1 MKPIICI
8 APAPAVEPMFFNDG
22 WMVNKKYY
30 LGVTA
35 GGGVPVMA
43 TDIELA
49 EEYARLC
56 DGLILTGSA
65 MYMPSPE
72 YAAQAKAIE
81 KQKRDPQ
88 DAQLFYAFQK
98 AGKPVLGICRGQQ
111 NINVFLGG
119 TLAKKFKLTDGVEHL
134 MRKHEIVAEPGS
146 LICELF
152 GETFITN
159 SRHNNRIDQLAD
171 GLKVTARSHDG
182 VIEAVEHKSEPIY
195 AVQWHPER
203 MRGDLPDP
211 FDGPDTTILFQNSA
225 KSAWH
230 IKNSLS
236 SVFGDFVR

>member
-119 TLAKKFKLTDGVEHL
+119 TLAKKFKLTDAVEHL

-211 FDGPDTTILFQNSA
+211 FDGPDTTILFQKFSEICLA
-225 KSAWH
+225 HK
-230 IKNSLS
+230 K
-236 SVFGDFVR
+236 

>member
-22 WMVNKKYY
+22 WMVNKKYF
-30 LGVTA
+30 LGVSA

-56 DGLILTGSA
+56 DGLVLTGSA
-65 MYMPSPE
+65 MYTPSPE
-72 YAAQAKAIE
+72 YAAQAKVIE

-134 MRKHEIVAEPGS
+134 MRKHEIVAQPGS

-182 VIEAVEHKSEPIY
+182 VIEAIEHESEPIY

-211 FDGPDTTILFQNSA
+211 FDGPDTTILFQKFSEICLA
-225 KSAWH
+225 HK
-230 IKNSLS
+230 K
-236 SVFGDFVR
+236 

>member
-22 WMVNKKYY
+22 WMVNKKYF
-30 LGVTA
+30 LGVSA

-56 DGLILTGSA
+56 DGLVLTGSA

-72 YAAQAKAIE
+72 YAAQAKVIE

-134 MRKHEIVAEPGS
+134 MRKHEIVAQPGS

-182 VIEAVEHKSEPIY
+182 VIEAIEHESEPIY

-203 MRGDLPDP
+203 MRGDLPVP
-211 FDGPDTTILFQNSA
+211 FDGPDTTILFQKFSEICLA
-225 KSAWH
+225 HK
-230 IKNSLS
+230 K
-236 SVFGDFVR
+236 

>member
-1 MKPIICI
+1 MKPLICI
-8 APAPAVEPMFFNDG
+8 APAPAVEPQFFNDG
-22 WMVNKKYY
+22 WMVNKKYF

-49 EEYARLC
+49 EDYARLC

-72 YAAQAKAIE
+72 YAAQAKAVE
-81 KQKRDPQ
+81 KGKRDPL
-88 DAQLFYAFQK
+88 DEALFHAFEK

-134 MRKHEIVAEPGS
+134 MHKHEIIAEPDS
-146 LICELF
+146 LIGRLF
-152 GETFITN
+152 GEKFITN

-171 GLKVTARSHDG
+171 SLKVTARSHDG
-182 VIEAVEHKSEPIY
+182 VIEAVEHQSLPIY

-211 FDGPDTTILFQNSA
+211 FDGPDTTVLFQKFSEICLEQR
-225 KSAWH
+225 K
-230 IKNSLS
+230 
-236 SVFGDFVR
+236 

>member
-22 WMVNKKYY
+22 WMVNKKYF
-30 LGVTA
+30 LGVSA

-56 DGLILTGSA
+56 DGLVLTGSA

-72 YAAQAKAIE
+72 YAAQAKVIE

-98 AGKPVLGICRGQQ
+98 AGKPVWGICRGQQ

-134 MRKHEIVAEPGS
+134 MRKHEIVAQPGS

-182 VIEAVEHKSEPIY
+182 VIEAIEHESEPIY

-211 FDGPDTTILFQNSA
+211 FDGPDTTILFQKFSEICLA
-225 KSAWH
+225 HK
-230 IKNSLS
+230 K
-236 SVFGDFVR
+236 

>member
-22 WMVNKKYY
+22 WMVNKKYF
-30 LGVTA
+30 LGVSA

-56 DGLILTGSA
+56 DGLVLTGSA

-72 YAAQAKAIE
+72 YAAQAKVIE

-88 DAQLFYAFQK
+88 DAQ
-98 AGKPVLGICRGQQ
+98 VLGICRGQQ

-134 MRKHEIVAEPGS
+134 MRKHEIVAQPGS

-182 VIEAVEHKSEPIY
+182 VIEAIEHESEPIY

-211 FDGPDTTILFQNSA
+211 FDGPDTTILFQKFSEICLA
-225 KSAWH
+225 HK
-230 IKNSLS
+230 K
-236 SVFGDFVR
+236 

>member
-72 YAAQAKAIE
+72 YAAQAKAVE

-171 GLKVTARSHDG
+171 GLKVTALSHDG

-211 FDGPDTTILFQNSA
+211 FDGPDTTILFQKFSEICLA
-225 KSAWH
+225 HK
-230 IKNSLS
+230 K
-236 SVFGDFVR
+236 

>member
-1 MKPIICI
+1 
-8 APAPAVEPMFFNDG
+8 
-22 WMVNKKYY
+22 
-30 LGVTA
+30 
-35 GGGVPVMA
+35 MA

-88 DAQLFYAFQK
+88 DAQLFYAFQM

-211 FDGPDTTILFQNSA
+211 FDGPDTTILFQKFSEICLA
-225 KSAWH
+225 HK
-230 IKNSLS
+230 K
-236 SVFGDFVR
+236 

>member
-22 WMVNKKYY
+22 WMVNKKYF
-30 LGVTA
+30 LGVSA

-56 DGLILTGSA
+56 DGLVLTGSA

-72 YAAQAKAIE
+72 YAAQAKVIE

-134 MRKHEIVAEPGS
+134 MRKHEIVAQPGS

-182 VIEAVEHKSEPIY
+182 VIEAIEHESGPIY

-211 FDGPDTTILFQNSA
+211 FDGPDTTILFQKFSEICLA
-225 KSAWH
+225 HK
-230 IKNSLS
+230 K
-236 SVFGDFVR
+236 

>member
-22 WMVNKKYY
+22 WMVNKKYF
-30 LGVTA
+30 LGVSA

-56 DGLILTGSA
+56 DGLVLTGSA
-65 MYMPSPE
+65 MHMPSPE
-72 YAAQAKAIE
+72 YAAQAKVIE

-134 MRKHEIVAEPGS
+134 MRKHEIVAQPGS

-182 VIEAVEHKSEPIY
+182 VIEAIEHESEPIY

-211 FDGPDTTILFQNSA
+211 FDGPDTTILFQKFSEICLA
-225 KSAWH
+225 HK
-230 IKNSLS
+230 K
-236 SVFGDFVR
+236 

>member
-134 MRKHEIVAEPGS
+134 MRKHDIVAEPGS

-211 FDGPDTTILFQNSA
+211 FDGPDTTILFQKFSEICLA
-225 KSAWH
+225 HK
-230 IKNSLS
+230 K
-236 SVFGDFVR
+236 

>member
-171 GLKVTARSHDG
+171 GLKVTACSHDG

-211 FDGPDTTILFQNSA
+211 FDGPDTTILFQKFSEICLA
-225 KSAWH
+225 HK
-230 IKNSLS
+230 K
-236 SVFGDFVR
+236 

>member
-152 GETFITN
+152 GDTFITN

-211 FDGPDTTILFQNSA
+211 FDGPDTTILFQKFSEICLA
-225 KSAWH
+225 HK
-230 IKNSLS
+230 K
-236 SVFGDFVR
+236 

>member
-22 WMVNKKYY
+22 WMVNKKYF
-30 LGVTA
+30 LGVSA

-56 DGLILTGSA
+56 DGLVLTGSA

-72 YAAQAKAIE
+72 YAAQAKVIE

-134 MRKHEIVAEPGS
+134 MRKHEIVAQPGS

-152 GETFITN
+152 GETVITN
-159 SRHNNRIDQLAD
+159 SRHNNRMDQLAY

-182 VIEAVEHKSEPIY
+182 VIEAIEHESEPIY

-211 FDGPDTTILFQNSA
+211 FDGPDTTILFQKFSEICLA
-225 KSAWH
+225 HK
-230 IKNSLS
+230 K
-236 SVFGDFVR
+236 

>member
-65 MYMPSPE
+65 MYMPSSE

-146 LICELF
+146 LICEFF

-171 GLKVTARSHDG
+171 GLKVTALSHDG

-211 FDGPDTTILFQNSA
+211 FDGPDTTILFQKFSEICLA
-225 KSAWH
+225 HK
-230 IKNSLS
+230 K
-236 SVFGDFVR
+236 

>member
-22 WMVNKKYY
+22 WMVNKKYF
-30 LGVTA
+30 LGVSA

-56 DGLILTGSA
+56 DGLVLTGSA

-72 YAAQAKAIE
+72 YAAQAKVIE

-134 MRKHEIVAEPGS
+134 MRKHEIVAQPGS

-182 VIEAVEHKSEPIY
+182 VIEAIEHESEPIY
-195 AVQWHPER
+195 AVQWHPEL

-211 FDGPDTTILFQNSA
+211 FDGPDTTILFQKFSEICLA
-225 KSAWH
+225 HK
-230 IKNSLS
+230 K
-236 SVFGDFVR
+236 

>member
-22 WMVNKKYY
+22 WMVNKKYF
-30 LGVTA
+30 LGVSA

-56 DGLILTGSA
+56 DGLVLTGSA

-72 YAAQAKAIE
+72 YAAQAKVIE

-134 MRKHEIVAEPGS
+134 MRKHEIVAQLGS

-182 VIEAVEHKSEPIY
+182 VIEAIEHESEPIY

-211 FDGPDTTILFQNSA
+211 FDGPDTTILFQKFSEICLA
-225 KSAWH
+225 HK
-230 IKNSLS
+230 K
-236 SVFGDFVR
+236 

>member
-22 WMVNKKYY
+22 WMVNKKYF
-30 LGVTA
+30 LGVSA

-56 DGLILTGSA
+56 DGLVLTGSA

-72 YAAQAKAIE
+72 YAAQAKIIE

-134 MRKHEIVAEPGS
+134 MRKHEIVAQPGS

-182 VIEAVEHKSEPIY
+182 VIEAIEHESEPIY

-211 FDGPDTTILFQNSA
+211 FDGPDTTILFQKFSEICLA
-225 KSAWH
+225 HK
-230 IKNSLS
+230 K
-236 SVFGDFVR
+236 

>member
-22 WMVNKKYY
+22 WMVNKKYF
-30 LGVTA
+30 LGVSA
-35 GGGVPVMA
+35 GGGIPVMA

-56 DGLILTGSA
+56 DGLVLTGSA

-72 YAAQAKAIE
+72 YAAQAKVIE

-134 MRKHEIVAEPGS
+134 MRKHEIVAQPGS

-182 VIEAVEHKSEPIY
+182 VIEAIEHESEPIY

-211 FDGPDTTILFQNSA
+211 FDGPDTTILFQKFSEICLA
-225 KSAWH
+225 HK
-230 IKNSLS
+230 K
-236 SVFGDFVR
+236 

>member
-111 NINVFLGG
+111 NINVFWGG

-211 FDGPDTTILFQNSA
+211 FDGPDTTILFQKFSEICLA
-225 KSAWH
+225 HK
-230 IKNSLS
+230 K
-236 SVFGDFVR
+236 

>member
-22 WMVNKKYY
+22 WMVNKKYF
-30 LGVTA
+30 LGVSA

-56 DGLILTGSA
+56 DGLVLTGSA

-72 YAAQAKAIE
+72 YAAQAKVIE

-134 MRKHEIVAEPGS
+134 MRKHEIVAQPGS
-146 LICELF
+146 LISELF

-182 VIEAVEHKSEPIY
+182 VIEAIEHESEPIY

-211 FDGPDTTILFQNSA
+211 FDGPDTTILFQKFSEICLA
-225 KSAWH
+225 HK
-230 IKNSLS
+230 K
-236 SVFGDFVR
+236 

>member
-22 WMVNKKYY
+22 WMVNKKYF
-30 LGVTA
+30 LGVSA

-56 DGLILTGSA
+56 DGLVLTGSA

-72 YAAQAKAIE
+72 YAAQAKVIE

-134 MRKHEIVAEPGS
+134 MRKHEIVAQPGS
-146 LICELF
+146 LICEYSLF
-152 GETFITN
+152 YTTQCITN
-159 SRHNNRIDQLAD
+159 
-171 GLKVTARSHDG
+171 
-182 VIEAVEHKSEPIY
+182 
-195 AVQWHPER
+195 
-203 MRGDLPDP
+203 
-211 FDGPDTTILFQNSA
+211 
-225 KSAWH
+225 
-230 IKNSLS
+230 
-236 SVFGDFVR
+236 

>member
-22 WMVNKKYY
+22 WMVNKKYF
-30 LGVTA
+30 LGVSA
-35 GGGVPVMA
+35 CGGVPVMA

-56 DGLILTGSA
+56 DGLVLTGSA

-72 YAAQAKAIE
+72 YAAQAKVIE

-134 MRKHEIVAEPGS
+134 MRKHEIVAQPGS

-182 VIEAVEHKSEPIY
+182 VIEAIEHESEPIY

-211 FDGPDTTILFQNSA
+211 FDGPDTTILFQKFSEICLA
-225 KSAWH
+225 HK
-230 IKNSLS
+230 K
-236 SVFGDFVR
+236 

>member
-1 MKPIICI
+1 MKPLICI
-8 APAPAVEPMFFNDG
+8 APAPAVEPQFFNDG
-22 WMVNKKYY
+22 WMVNKKYF

-56 DGLILTGSA
+56 DGLVLTGSA

-72 YAAQAKAIE
+72 YAAQAKAVE
-81 KQKRDPQ
+81 KGKRDPL
-88 DAQLFYAFQK
+88 DEALFHAFEK

-134 MRKHEIVAEPGS
+134 MHKHEIVAEPDS
-146 LICELF
+146 LIGRLF
-152 GETFITN
+152 GEKFITN

-171 GLKVTARSHDG
+171 PLKVTARSHDG
-182 VIEAVEHKSEPIY
+182 VIEAVEHQSLPIY

-211 FDGPDTTILFQNSA
+211 FDGPDTTVLFQKFSEICL
-225 KSAWH
+225 KYR
-230 IKNSLS
+230 K
-236 SVFGDFVR
+236 

>member
-22 WMVNKKYY
+22 WMVNKKYF
-30 LGVTA
+30 LGVSA

-56 DGLILTGSA
+56 DGLVLTGSA

-72 YAAQAKAIE
+72 YAAQAKVIE

-98 AGKPVLGICRGQQ
+98 AGKPVLGICHGQQ

-134 MRKHEIVAEPGS
+134 MRKHEIVAQPGS

-182 VIEAVEHKSEPIY
+182 VIEAIEHESEPIY

-211 FDGPDTTILFQNSA
+211 FDGPDTTILFQKFSEICLA
-225 KSAWH
+225 HK
-230 IKNSLS
+230 K
-236 SVFGDFVR
+236 

>member
-22 WMVNKKYY
+22 WMVNKKYF
-30 LGVTA
+30 LGVSA

-43 TDIELA
+43 TDIKLA

-56 DGLILTGSA
+56 DGLVLTGSA

-72 YAAQAKAIE
+72 YAAQAKVIE

-134 MRKHEIVAEPGS
+134 MRKHEIVAQPGS

-182 VIEAVEHKSEPIY
+182 VIEAIEHESEPIY

-211 FDGPDTTILFQNSA
+211 FDGPDTTILFQKFSEICLA
-225 KSAWH
+225 HK
-230 IKNSLS
+230 K
-236 SVFGDFVR
+236 

>member
-49 EEYARLC
+49 AEYARLC

-211 FDGPDTTILFQNSA
+211 FDGPDTTILFQKFSEICLA
-225 KSAWH
+225 HK
-230 IKNSLS
+230 K
-236 SVFGDFVR
+236 

>member
-22 WMVNKKYY
+22 WMVNKKYF
-30 LGVTA
+30 LGVSA

-56 DGLILTGSA
+56 DGLVLTGSA

-72 YAAQAKAIE
+72 YAAQAKVIE

-119 TLAKKFKLTDGVEHL
+119 TLAKKFKLTGGVEHL
-134 MRKHEIVAEPGS
+134 MRKHEIVAQPGS

-182 VIEAVEHKSEPIY
+182 VIEAIEHESEPIY

-211 FDGPDTTILFQNSA
+211 FDGPDTTILFQKFSEICLA
-225 KSAWH
+225 HK
-230 IKNSLS
+230 K
-236 SVFGDFVR
+236 

>member
-211 FDGPDTTILFQNSA
+211 FDGPDTTILFQKFSEICLA
-225 KSAWH
+225 HK
-230 IKNSLS
+230 K
-236 SVFGDFVR
+236 

>member
-22 WMVNKKYY
+22 WMVNKKYF
-30 LGVTA
+30 LGVSA

-56 DGLILTGSA
+56 DGLVLTGSA

-72 YAAQAKAIE
+72 YAAQAKVIE

-134 MRKHEIVAEPGS
+134 MRKHEIVAQPGS

-182 VIEAVEHKSEPIY
+182 VIEAIEHESEPIY

-203 MRGDLPDP
+203 MRGDLPYP
-211 FDGPDTTILFQNSA
+211 FDGPDTTILFQKFSEICLA
-225 KSAWH
+225 HK
-230 IKNSLS
+230 K
-236 SVFGDFVR
+236 

>member
-98 AGKPVLGICRGQQ
+98 ARKPVLGICRGQQ

-211 FDGPDTTILFQNSA
+211 FDGPDTTILFQKFSEICLA
-225 KSAWH
+225 HK
-230 IKNSLS
+230 K
-236 SVFGDFVR
+236 

>member
-22 WMVNKKYY
+22 WMVNKKYF
-30 LGVTA
+30 LGVSA

-56 DGLILTGSA
+56 DGLVLTGSA

-72 YAAQAKAIE
+72 YAAQAKVIE

-98 AGKPVLGICRGQQ
+98 AGNPVLGICRGQQ

-134 MRKHEIVAEPGS
+134 MRKHEIVAQPGS

-182 VIEAVEHKSEPIY
+182 VIEAIEHESEPIY

-211 FDGPDTTILFQNSA
+211 FDGPDTTILFQKFSEICLA
-225 KSAWH
+225 HK
-230 IKNSLS
+230 K
-236 SVFGDFVR
+236 

>member
-22 WMVNKKYY
+22 WMVNKKYF
-30 LGVTA
+30 LGVSA

-56 DGLILTGSA
+56 DGLVLTGSA

-72 YAAQAKAIE
+72 YAAQAKVIE

-88 DAQLFYAFQK
+88 DAQVFYAFKK

-134 MRKHEIVAEPGS
+134 MRKHEIVAQPGS

-182 VIEAVEHKSEPIY
+182 VIEAIEHESEPIY

-211 FDGPDTTILFQNSA
+211 FDGPDTTILFQKFSEICLA
-225 KSAWH
+225 HK
-230 IKNSLS
+230 K
-236 SVFGDFVR
+236 

>member
-8 APAPAVEPMFFNDG
+8 APAPAVEPMFFNNG
-22 WMVNKKYY
+22 WMVNKKYF
-30 LGVTA
+30 LGVSA

-56 DGLILTGSA
+56 DGLVLTGSA

-72 YAAQAKAIE
+72 YAAQAKVIE

-134 MRKHEIVAEPGS
+134 MRKHEIVAQPGS

-182 VIEAVEHKSEPIY
+182 VIEAIEHESEPIY

-211 FDGPDTTILFQNSA
+211 FDGPDTTILFQKFSEICLA
-225 KSAWH
+225 HK
-230 IKNSLS
+230 K
-236 SVFGDFVR
+236 

>member
-22 WMVNKKYY
+22 WMVNKKYS
-30 LGVTA
+30 LGVSA

-56 DGLILTGSA
+56 DGLVLTGSA

-72 YAAQAKAIE
+72 YAAQAKVIE

-134 MRKHEIVAEPGS
+134 MRKHEIVAQPGS

-182 VIEAVEHKSEPIY
+182 VIEAIEHESEPIY

-211 FDGPDTTILFQNSA
+211 FDGPDTTILFQKFSEICLA
-225 KSAWH
+225 HK
-230 IKNSLS
+230 K
-236 SVFGDFVR
+236 

>member
-22 WMVNKKYY
+22 WMVNKKYF
-30 LGVTA
+30 LGGSA

-56 DGLILTGSA
+56 DGLVLTGSA

-72 YAAQAKAIE
+72 YAAQAKVIE

-134 MRKHEIVAEPGS
+134 MRKHEIVAQPGS

-182 VIEAVEHKSEPIY
+182 VIEAIEHESEPIY

-211 FDGPDTTILFQNSA
+211 FDGPDTTILFQKFSEICLA
-225 KSAWH
+225 HK
-230 IKNSLS
+230 K
-236 SVFGDFVR
+236 